1 MRPALYIFKQ
11 RFRYL
16 QMMTDSIII
25 IDDDPRFSAVLAR
38 RFIKEVGVEVRCF
51 TSAKAALL
59 GSEQIVF
66 CILLD
71 MMLENNEIGLNYI
84 EALKARYQPT
94 HLIIMT
100 GYASIPTTVEAIK
113 KGATDYLTKPV
124 TFATL
129 HKKLFN
135 HAPTTETTLKPMTP
149 AQAEWEHIQRILHD
163 NRGNISATA
172 KELGMH
178 RRTLQRKLLKLSP
191 NR

>member
-1 MRPALYIFKQ
+1 
-11 RFRYL
+11 
-16 QMMTDSIII
+16 MTDSIII

-38 RFIKEVGVEVRCF
+38 RFTKEMGCEVRCF
-51 TSAKAALL
+51 TSAEAALL
-59 GSEQIVF
+59 EPEQIVF

-71 MMLENNEIGLNYI
+71 MMLESNEVGLNYI
-84 EALKARYQPT
+84 EALKARYKPT
-94 HLIIMT
+94 HLIMMT

-129 HKKLFN
+129 HKKLFSV
-135 HAPTTETTLKPMTP
+135 APASHDALKPMTP

-163 NRGNISATA
+163 NKGNISATA

>member
-1 MRPALYIFKQ
+1 
-11 RFRYL
+11 
-16 QMMTDSIII
+16 MTNTIII
-25 IDDDPRFSAVLAR
+25 IDDDPRFSSVLAR
-38 RFIKEVGVEVRCF
+38 RFEKEAACEVLCYE
-51 TSAKAALL
+51 SAKAALREPIPGAL
-59 GSEQIVF
+59 

-71 MMLENNEIGLNYI
+71 MMLGNSEIGLTYI
-84 EALKARYQPT
+84 EALKTSYQPK

-124 TFATL
+124 AFATL
-129 HKKLFN
+129 YNKLFD
-135 HAPTTETTLKPMTP
+135 HAPATEASLKPMTP

-163 NRGNISATA
+163 NNGNISATA
-172 KELGMH
+172 KVLGMH